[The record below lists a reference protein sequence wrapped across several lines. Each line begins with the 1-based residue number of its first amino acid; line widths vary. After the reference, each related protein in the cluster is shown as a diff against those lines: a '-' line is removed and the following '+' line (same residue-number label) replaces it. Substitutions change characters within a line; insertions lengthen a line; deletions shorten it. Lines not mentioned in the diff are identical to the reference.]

1 LTENES
7 QEELREKI
15 MRYRVLEDE
24 TTDPLA
30 ARLLREILS
39 DLEADLNKG
48 AMQ

>member
-15 MRYRVLEDE
+15 KRYRILEDE